1 MMKNVDVGLE
11 EITRLLPHRP
21 PFLFVD
27 HVTGLAVDEAILA
40 QRLLREEEPHFAG
53 HFPGR
58 PIMPGVLI
66 TEALAQTSGLL
77 LALSSQERGE
87 DGGGRLFF
95 LAKADIKWTSPVS
108 PGELLFL
115 ESKVK
120 MSAGALVMFQVK
132 AYTKR
137 KDVTRGELTLAR
149 VDDRD
154 SSPRGQI

>member
-1 MMKNVDVGLE
+1 MKNVDIGLE
-11 EITRLLPHRP
+11 KIMRLLPHRP

-27 HVTGLAVDEAILA
+27 QVTGLVANERILA
-40 QRLLREEEPHFAG
+40 QRLLREEEPHFVG

-77 LALSSQERGE
+77 LALSSEEGGE
-87 DGGGRLFF
+87 EGQGRLFF

-115 ESKVK
+115 ESKIK

-137 KDVTRGELTLAR
+137 KDVARGELTLAR
-149 VDDRD
+149 VDDWDVSR
-154 SSPRGQI
+154 SVEA